1 MSLQP
6 AVCCLRDVPPQR
18 QRSCVDQAEECD
30 HAAEAAECDQVPF
43 QSDGLNEEWGK
54 GTEGEA
60 PIGRSSRGQG
70 VGRAR
75 GTDEEPPVSKAGRGG
90 CAASLSLV
98 DSLSLLSVSL
108 PQFGG
113 IKISFPNSS
122 TAAT

>member
-1 MSLQP
+1 MFLQP
-6 AVCCLRDVPPQR
+6 AVSRLRDVPPQR

-30 HAAEAAECDQVPF
+30 HAAEAAECDQ
-43 QSDGLNEEWGK
+43 SDRLNEEWGK

-70 VGRAR
+70 QGVGRAR
-75 GTDEEPPVSKAGRGG
+75 GTDEELPVSKAGRGG

-108 PQFGG
+108 RQFGG
-113 IKISFPNSS
+113 IKISFPNSN